1 MCRAQY
7 LEMSLFMSCYL
18 LNSQGD
24 RMMMGNSVEGRV
36 PFLDHRLIELA
47 ARIPPKFKLRVLE
60 EKFILKRA
68 FADILPDAIASR
80 PKQPYRAPISSS
92 FSAGDDT
99 LVQRLLG
106 REALQ
111 RSGFAN
117 APAVEKLLAKPRC
130 SCYSTCLSTTSNRP
144 VPRFRMKNEHQLR
157 SEIRQFVLDDLLM
170 GDTASMLDDGESF
183 LETGTIDSIGVLD
196 IVMFL
201 EHNFQLK
208 VQDRELVPENLD
220 SVNRLVQFVMRKT
233 HAA

>member
-1 MCRAQY
+1 
-7 LEMSLFMSCYL
+7 
-18 LNSQGD
+18 
-24 RMMMGNSVEGRV
+24 MMMGNSVEGRV

-117 APAVEKLLAKPRC
+117 APAVEKLLAKSAADGVAPSER
-130 SCYSTCLSTTSNRP
+130 
-144 VPRFRMKNEHQLR
+144 NEMALATMASLQLLQHLFVDNFQPSG
-157 SEIRQFVLDDLLM
+157 SEISNEERTPVAL
-170 GDTASMLDDGESF
+170 
-183 LETGTIDSIGVLD
+183 
-196 IVMFL
+196 
-201 EHNFQLK
+201 
-208 VQDRELVPENLD
+208 
-220 SVNRLVQFVMRKT
+220 
-233 HAA
+233 